1 MHADASPPPVPR
13 AAGSAAPTAEPR
25 TCVYTV
31 LLGDYERLNEQP
43 VAARSSLPFLCLTDD
58 PALTSDTWRV
68 VQVPTVFGMDP
79 VRSQRMLKICPHEVA
94 ALGGFDRSLYVDNS
108 VILRETPD
116 DIIARHP
123 HGSGMGLP
131 LHSFRDSVLDEFIE
145 VARLGLDD
153 PGRIFEQLNHY
164 LGEDDPALAEPPY
177 WTAILLRDHR
187 HPKVR
192 EAMSRWL
199 AHVLR
204 YSRRDQLSF
213 NTAMRAAGLA
223 PDAWP
228 LDNRASWFHTWPHVP
243 KRRHLGGMRHP
254 VSSAMPWPARLQEL
268 QGQLDAAHAEA
279 GRLRAELASANE
291 ALATQAQAALA
302 ERELQQRL
310 QAEAHAAAAAAW
322 QGENDALKAALA
334 ETTEAR
340 RRAEQ
345 LHGDAQGAHD
355 LAVAALAAVRATRS
369 WRVTAPL
376 RRLKGWLG

>member
-1 MHADASPPPVPR
+1 MSPT
-13 AAGSAAPTAEPR
+13 TAPR
-25 TCVYTV
+25 TCVYTILV
-31 LLGDYERLNEQP
+31 GNYESLNEQP
-43 VAARSSLPFLCLTDD
+43 VATRSSLPFLCLTDD
-58 PALTSDTWRV
+58 PALTSDTWQV
-68 VQVPTVFGMDP
+68 VQVPTMFSMDP

-94 ALGGFDRSLYVDNS
+94 ALSGFDRSLYVDNS
-108 VILRETPD
+108 VILRETPEE
-116 DIIARHP
+116 IIARHP

-131 LHSFRDSVLDEFIE
+131 LHSFRDSVLDEFIV
-145 VARLGLDD
+145 VARQGLDD

-164 LGEDDPALAEPPY
+164 LGEDDTALAEPPY

-187 HPKVR
+187 HPTVR

-213 NTAMRAAGLA
+213 NTAVRAAGLT

-228 LDNRASWFHTWPHVP
+228 LDNHASWFHTWPHKP
-243 KRRHLGGMRHP
+243 KRHHLGGMRHP

-268 QGQLDAAHAEA
+268 QGRLQELQSKLDAAHEDA
-279 GRLRAELASANE
+279 GNLRADLASATE
-291 ALATQAQAALA
+291 ARVALVA
-302 ERELQQRL
+302 ERDLQRRQE
-310 QAEAHAAAAAAW
+310 AEAHAAAAARW

-334 ETTEAR
+334 EVTEAR

-345 LHGDAQGAHD
+345 LLGDAQTAHD
-355 LAVAALAAVRATRS
+355 LAIAALAAVRASHS

-376 RRLKGWLG
+376 RRLKRWLN